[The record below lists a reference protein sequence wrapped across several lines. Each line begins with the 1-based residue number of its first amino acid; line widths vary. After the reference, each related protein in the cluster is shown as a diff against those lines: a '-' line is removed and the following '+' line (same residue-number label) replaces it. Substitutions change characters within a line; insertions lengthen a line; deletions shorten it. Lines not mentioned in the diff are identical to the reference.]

1 MKNQKNIE
9 IIVAIISLIVVA
21 YSIILFSINDV
32 YEYAVA
38 GAIYEI
44 TWLPMIALIHLLPLA
59 NLFVWIRSKFS
70 IKSFC
75 LYGFLATTLN
85 VLNLHFN

>member
-1 MKNQKNIE
+1 MKNQKTTE
-9 IIVAIISLIVVA
+9 IIIAIISVIVVA
-21 YSIILFSINDV
+21 YLFIILSINNI
-32 YEYAVA
+32 YEYTFV

-44 TWLPMIALIHLLPLA
+44 TWLPMVALIHLLPFV
-59 NLFVWIRSKFS
+59 NVYVWIRSKFS

-75 LYGFLATTLN
+75 LYGFLVTTLN